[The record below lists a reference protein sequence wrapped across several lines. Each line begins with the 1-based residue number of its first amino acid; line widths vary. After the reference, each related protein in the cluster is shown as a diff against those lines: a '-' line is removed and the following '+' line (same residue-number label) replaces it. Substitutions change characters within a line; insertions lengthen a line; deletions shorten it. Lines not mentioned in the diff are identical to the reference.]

1 MGDALFKSM
10 KPCLNGLA
18 MEIYLRIPK
27 GWSKPVEN
35 RSRETCDLDG
45 AKLWIGPGNQ
55 IYCDQEHNLD
65 AVVTPPNA
73 AEKTTTIK
81 F

>member
-1 MGDALFKSM
+1 MQ
-10 KPCLNGLA
+10 
-18 MEIYLRIPK
+18 IYLRIPK

-35 RSRETCDLDG
+35 RSKETCDLDG
-45 AKLWIGPGNQ
+45 ARLWIGPGNQ

-65 AVVTPPNA
+65 AVTTLPNG
-73 AEKTTTIK
+73 AEKTTAIK

>member
-1 MGDALFKSM
+1 MDDALFKAV
-10 KPCLNGLA
+10 PTCLNGSI

-35 RSRETCDLDG
+35 RSQKTCDLCG
-45 AKLWIGPGNQ
+45 AKLWIGPDNQ
-55 IYCDQEHNLD
+55 IYCDQHHSLEMVASL
-65 AVVTPPNA
+65 PKP
-73 AEKTTTIK
+73 AEKSATIR

>member
-1 MGDALFKSM
+1 
-10 KPCLNGLA
+10 

-27 GWSKPVEN
+27 GWSKPVDNCSQE
-35 RSRETCDLDG
+35 RCDLCG

-65 AVVTPPNA
+65 VVATLPNA
-73 AEKTTTIK
+73 AEKTATIK